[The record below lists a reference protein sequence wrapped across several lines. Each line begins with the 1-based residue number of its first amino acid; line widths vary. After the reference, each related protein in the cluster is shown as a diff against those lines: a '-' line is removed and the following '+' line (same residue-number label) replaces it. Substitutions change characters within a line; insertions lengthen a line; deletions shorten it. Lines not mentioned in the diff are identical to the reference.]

1 MAPTVN
7 MSASVKTRLNVILK
21 KGRVSAHR
29 VGQGYIATRRVRR
42 GHLART
48 APMPV
53 LVIPATRR
61 DLVIS
66 RLANVFV
73 NLVTREIS
81 MLMICVSNKTCHNNH

>member
-1 MAPTVN
+1 MAPTVT

-48 APMPV
+48 ASITV
-53 LVIPATRR
+53 LVNPAMSRNV
-61 DLVIS
+61 VIS
-66 RLANVFV
+66 RLGNVFA
-73 NLVTREIS
+73 NLVT
-81 MLMICVSNKTCHNNH
+81 